1 MKRRMLSAALLLV
14 SCLLFAPSFAG
25 EILACF
31 KQGVLGSCSK
41 PALQHVPFKSVV
53 LQFVDP
59 GKTGLGESLSRLLWR
74 EILESISDLG
84 GAGVIL
90 AYDREGEIENAL
102 GQESVGNFLEREY
115 HSAANAIAEQ
125 QKVQMAIWG
134 AVLQDGD
141 GIFLQTFLTMRNE
154 VDDAWS
160 TLSLSMDSPPD
171 VRISA
176 LLGRSRLNLAPLRG
190 TRAEL
195 FGRNWITRCKLDAG
209 CPRGIA
215 LHASPS
221 SDSPVS
227 VHVPVGS
234 QVKIVDMRRQW
245 FKVER
250 QNGPPAWI
258 NIYHVEMFP
267 RIIEFFSRHGV
278 NLRAEPGG
286 DPLTL
291 ADLDGTYD
299 VIDTRRYGKYGEPWY
314 FIEVGSRRG
323 WVAGRLVN
331 RRSYTFPA
339 VHLIAGLFRYG
350 RGQFSRAEDELQAFL
365 SQSPDEDNV
374 TRAVVLQFLAASRV
388 AGHEPGS
395 SKTLLALDDLARA
408 AVLTPFDTRVYSLRA
423 VVQAGAQREIANAVA
438 ELKQALRLNP
448 RDPGARQLL
457 RDLSAVSESYGLSVF
472 APGKSIGNAKNDLQA
487 LRHEFLKSQ

>member
-1 MKRRMLSAALLLV
+1 MLV
-14 SCLLFAPSFAG
+14 SCLLSAPSFAG

-102 GQESVGNFLEREY
+102 GQENVGNFLEREY
-115 HSAANAIAEQ
+115 HAAANAIAEQ

-134 AVLQDGD
+134 AVLQDGNE
-141 GIFLQTFLTMRNE
+141 IFLQPFLTLRNE
-154 VDDAWS
+154 GDDAWS
-160 TLSLSMDSPPD
+160 TLSLSMDSTPD

-176 LLGRSRLNLAPLRG
+176 LLGRNRLNLAPLRG

-195 FGRNWITRCKLDAG
+195 FGRNRVTRCALDAG
-209 CPRGIA
+209 CPRGIE
-215 LHASPS
+215 LHDGPS
-221 SDSPVS
+221 NDSPVS

-245 FKVER
+245 LKVDR
-250 QNGPPAWI
+250 QNAPPAWI

-267 RIIEFFSRHGV
+267 RIIEFFFLRDV

-286 DPLTL
+286 DSLTL
-291 ADLDGTYD
+291 VDLDGTYD
-299 VIDTRRYGKYGEPWY
+299 VIDTRRHGKFGEPWY

-331 RRSYTFPA
+331 RRSYTFPT
-339 VHLIAGLFRYG
+339 VHLIAGLYRYG
-350 RGQFSRAEDELQAFL
+350 RGQFSRAVDELQAFL

-374 TRAVVLQFLAASRV
+374 TRAAVLQFLAASRV
-388 AGHEPGS
+388 AGHSSGS
-395 SKTLLALDDLARA
+395 SKTLLALDDLDRA
-408 AVLTPFDTRVYSLRA
+408 ARLTPFDARVYSLRA
-423 VVQAGAQREIANAVA
+423 VVQAGAQREIAKAVA
-438 ELKQALRLNP
+438 ELKQALELNR

-457 RDLSAVSESYGLSVF
+457 RDLSTVSENYGLSVF
-472 APGKSIGNAKNDLQA
+472 APGTSIGDAENDLQT
-487 LRHEFLKSQ
+487 LKYEYLKLQ